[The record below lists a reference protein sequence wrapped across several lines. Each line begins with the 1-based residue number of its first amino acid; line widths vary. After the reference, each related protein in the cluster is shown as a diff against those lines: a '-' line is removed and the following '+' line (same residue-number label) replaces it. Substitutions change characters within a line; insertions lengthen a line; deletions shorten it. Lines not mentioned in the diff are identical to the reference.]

1 MHVYDQIEYSDV
13 VLWFDEFQIHSL
25 IAHMT
30 AQGMKVAWKETSRY
44 FSLSV
49 TTDSQRHRLIFRRIG
64 KKYRMRD
71 RHYNI
76 LDPNFEKILYY
87 FIEQARGHAVVKIY
101 SGGQLMVQ
109 RIRYGEAEQII
120 KINGSLREIVFE
132 KACSVSM
139 EDVKMA
145 LQRRDAEERI
155 PELVQEVD
163 AELDCLSQALAEDD
177 TTEAER
183 AKARLAELRHEML
196 LLEV

>member
-13 VLWFDEFQIHSL
+13 VLWFDECQIHSL

-49 TTDSQRHRLIFRRIG
+49 TTESQRHRLIFHKVG

-76 LDPNFEKILYY
+76 LDYNFEKILYY

-101 SGGQLMVQ
+101 SGGQLTVQ

-132 KACSVSM
+132 KVCSVSI
-139 EDVKMA
+139 EDVKA
-145 LQRRDAEERI
+145 AFNRKDAEERI
-155 PELVQEVD
+155 PDLLQEVD
-163 AELDCLSQALAEDD
+163 VELDCLNKALTEED
-177 TTEAER
+177 TTAAER